1 MTLQCNIL
9 YNDAAESRSVV
20 HRILELN
27 HNPIRLNLVNLAQ
40 PYWTFYHEVSNLWH
54 RYSSRWGVL
63 LEYPTTTGFQWGYL
77 KNGPYTYTVSGGN
90 DRVF

>member
-40 PYWTFYHEVSNLWH
+40 PYWTFYHEVSDLWP
-54 RYSSRWGVL
+54 RYSSHWEQSNTLSIFSVWQPSAIVL
-63 LEYPTTTGFQWGYL
+63 LISVE
-77 KNGPYTYTVSGGN
+77 N
-90 DRVF
+90 